1 MRIKLVALLLAAS
14 AGTPALIAPA
24 QAQNFREG
32 GIASPNLA
40 REEVAM
46 VQRGER
52 RANRQGNRAN
62 RAERRGNRA
71 SRQGNRANRQGNRA
85 NRQGI
90 APIAPN
96 DAAIRQTVRAIAR
109 TARVIAH
116 SSAPIATIA
125 VKRKSTASSGVRL
138 NGA

>member
-32 GIASPNLA
+32 GVASPDLA

-62 RAERRGNRA
+62 RAERSGWRLHRPPESIPKMLRPMSRRLPRPMRVTRMIRG
-71 SRQGNRANRQGNRA
+71 
-85 NRQGI
+85 
-90 APIAPN
+90 
-96 DAAIRQTVRAIAR
+96 
-109 TARVIAH
+109 
-116 SSAPIATIA
+116 
-125 VKRKSTASSGVRL
+125 ASSPIRR
-138 NGA
+138 